1 MKRLICNIWTLLLL
15 ATIFTGCSE
24 SDDTFYNKGAV
35 RVDLAF
41 TLSGPAA
48 NKTRMSDEVVQTS
61 SEKRRIGNLCIIPI
75 KDGAPD
81 MSTSLSN
88 EDIVPKPDGDA
99 PIGKLYHY
107 GNCELSAGVDK
118 FIVYAK
124 AQPDNPVVSKA
135 HNGSLTATFPSQLS
149 SSTDITT
156 EISFSPVRMLSSTT
170 AEKEAQA
177 LAKYLTDIANAE
189 TANHD
194 KWCES
199 EDRVLKRL
207 YKTFINS
214 GIDIPGSA
222 ASVKTWANQ
231 LKTTL
236 NAQNFELNTVASDL
250 KNEIISRCEAT
261 TVTIKI
267 DETNDVTYTL
277 SDITYP
283 RDKDLPDGA
292 AVIRWSDTNKAF
304 EPQTETT
311 TLDNVST
318 ITRYVYPP
326 ELYYF
331 VESDIR
337 CKATQVDYQ
346 SLYGTYDKWAD
357 FIEAAYPEDDTE
369 AEVTGTTHSVA
380 LTSPVQY
387 AVAHL
392 QVNVQAGAADLTD
405 AAGSNIPVGTANFPL
420 TGVIVGGQ
428 RAVDYKFDP
437 ILTDEIKFVFDSEVN
452 SYSNDAY
459 THYLSAST
467 PETAN
472 TLVLQSKDQEDVKI
486 ILEFENKSGAQ
497 FYGVNDG
504 VVYPDTRFYLVG
516 TIPKPTYDEAK
527 GDYTNRVF
535 TKAYTTVVNLTVSSL
550 TKAYNVLPNILSS
563 DLEVGVEVMTK
574 WIAAKPTTVVLL

>member
-1 MKRLICNIWTLLLL
+1 MVVAAAIFAGCIDSDECN
-15 ATIFTGCSE
+15 FVG
-24 SDDTFYNKGAV
+24 DGPV

-48 NKTRMSDEVVQTS
+48 NMTRMSNDVVQTNS
-61 SEKRRIGNLCIIPI
+61 ARLFDILRIIPMI
-75 KDGAPD
+75 NNTPD
-81 MSTSLSN
+81 IQSFSN
-88 EDIVPKPDGDA
+88 ETVVGKPNPTA
-99 PIGKLYHY
+99 KFYHY
-107 GNCELSAGVDK
+107 GNCDMSEGVNK
-118 FIVYAK
+118 CIVYAM
-124 AQPDNPVVSKA
+124 ARADEPVDSKA
-135 HNGSLTATFPSQLS
+135 HNGSLTVSYNNTPSVNFPTIFSK
-149 SSTDITT
+149 T
-156 EISFSPVRMLSSTT
+156 EISFSPVSMLSSTT
-170 AEKEAQA
+170 AEEEAEA

-199 EDRVLKRL
+199 TDKVLKRL
-207 YKTFINS
+207 YKTFTNN
-214 GIDIPGSA
+214 GADIPGSA
-222 ASVKTWANQ
+222 ANVKTWANQ

-236 NAQNFELNTVASDL
+236 NAQTFGSNTVAYELKTVIMDL
-250 KNEIISRCEAT
+250 CDAT
-261 TVTIKI
+261 TITIN
-267 DETNDVTYTL
+267 ETTYTINNI
-277 SDITYP
+277 SYP

-304 EPQTETT
+304 EPKTETT
-311 TLDNVST
+311 TLDNIST

-337 CKATQVDYQ
+337 CKDSQVGYQ
-346 SLYGTYDKWAD
+346 SFGTYDKWED
-357 FIEAAYPEDDTE
+357 FINAAFPEADTE

-405 AAGSNIPVGTANFPL
+405 AAGSNISVGSANFPL

-437 ILTDEIKFVFDSEVN
+437 IIPATSSEDVIKFVFDSEVN
-452 SYSNDAY
+452 LYSNNAY
-459 THYLSAST
+459 THYLSTST

-472 TLVLQSKDQEDVKI
+472 TLVLQSKDQEDVTI

-497 FYGVNDG
+497 FYGVNNG

-516 TIPKPTYDEAK
+516 TIPKPTYDESE

-535 TKAYTTVVNLTVSSL
+535 TKAYTTVVNITVNSL
-550 TKAYNVLPNILSS
+550 ARAYNVLPNILTS

-574 WIAAKPTTVVLL
+574 WIAAKPTTVVLH

>member
-1 MKRLICNIWTLLLL
+1 MKKVKRLTIIWTLTLF
-15 ATIFTGCSE
+15 ATILTGCSE
-24 SDDTFYNKGAV
+24 TDDTFYNKGAV

-41 TLSGPAA
+41 ALSGPAA

-61 SEKRRIGNLCIIPI
+61 SEKRLIGNLCIIPI

-124 AQPDNPVVSKA
+124 AQPDNPVDSKV

-156 EISFSPVRMLSSTT
+156 EISFSPVSMLSSTT
-170 AEKEAQA
+170 AEAEAQA
-177 LAKYLTDIANAE
+177 LAQYLTDIANAE

-199 EDRVLKRL
+199 TDKVLKRL
-207 YKTFINS
+207 YKTFTNN
-214 GIDIPGSA
+214 GADIPGSA
-222 ASVKTWANQ
+222 ASVKSWADQ

-236 NAQNFELNTVASDL
+236 NAQTFESNTVANDL
-250 KNEIISRCEAT
+250 KTLIMALCDAT
-261 TVTIKI
+261 TTI
-267 DETNDVTYTL
+267 

-369 AEVTGTTHSVA
+369 DEVTGTTHSVA

-392 QVNVQAGAADLTD
+392 QVKVQAGAADLTD

-437 ILTDEIKFVFDSEVN
+437 ITTDEIKFVFDSEVN
-452 SYSNDAY
+452 SYSNNAY
-459 THYLSAST
+459 THYLSTST